1 MKIFSKTKSLN
12 LLITL
17 AFFVF
22 GVLLGVGLERRKSVL
37 DKKEADSESVYLTR
51 SNTEGSLSGVYI
63 SDNYGYKLEIPKNWT
78 AKVDRQVGQGTSL
91 KIYSPDLLVE
101 NTGSGLPVVGANIS
115 VFVKNSNF
123 ASFDE
128 YLKDLREADKN
139 MYINPRFVYVDGV
152 KAVQFENGWEGWG
165 TVTVF
170 MKDGR
175 EYEVVMTYNNDQ
187 KSTQKYLDVY
197 NEMLKTIVFGD

>member
-12 LLITL
+12 LVTILV
-17 AFFVF
+17 FFVF
-22 GVLLGVGLERRKSVL
+22 GVLLGVGLEKKTSVL
-37 DKKEADSESVYLTR
+37 DKKEVDSESIYLVR
-51 SNTEGSLSGVYI
+51 PNIEDSLTGVYI
-63 SDNYGYKLEIPKNWT
+63 SDNYGYKLEIPKNWS
-78 AKVDRQVGQGTSL
+78 ARVDRQTDEGTSL

-101 NTGSGLPVVGANIS
+101 NIGSGLPVVGANIS

-152 KAVQFENGWEGWG
+152 KAIQFENGWEGWG